1 MLEKIVK
8 LISSIMG
15 IAIGCIVGKVLITLG
30 IRQGI
35 KVFVEPLY
43 TGLILLIVILIFA
56 ITYLSYEVMKFLVK
70 INALR

>member
-1 MLEKIVK
+1 MLKKIVK

-43 TGLILLIVILIFA
+43 TGLIPSD
-56 ITYLSYEVMKFLVK
+56 YLSDCCLCCLMELILDFPKKHY
-70 INALR
+70 RQ

>member
-1 MLEKIVK
+1 MLKKIVK

-15 IAIGCIVGKVLITLG
+15 IAIGYIVGKVLITLG

-43 TGLILLIVILIFA
+43 TGLILLIII
-56 ITYLSYEVMKFLVK
+56 YLQRNYSYNRW
-70 INALR
+70 I